1 MPGTEFD
8 PLRLRDSASVVSILR
23 PSLVVGT
30 GMTGILM
37 KMACGISRGTY
48 YNVKGNES
56 RLSVV
61 HALDVARMVRLVEA
75 RGGDYSF
82 SDGQSPLVSDL
93 AEALSVRID
102 HKRIPMVSPRLA
114 RYLSYIGFLT
124 GGVTP
129 EMLRYLTADHLTVDS
144 ENMKSLESFIPRNV
158 VEYLTTHQYTEE
170 DI

>member
-30 GMTGILM
+30 GMTGI
-37 KMACGISRGTY
+37 
-48 YNVKGNES
+48 
-56 RLSVV
+56 LSVV

-102 HKRIPMVSPRLA
+102 HKRIPTVSPRLA